1 MNNSVFQKTKENVQK
16 HRYIKLVITENGRN
30 YLLSEPNY
38 HNLKFL
44 TLLAIEIKK
53 NSNTHE

>member
-53 NSNTHE
+53 KLKYA